1 MKRIL
6 ITVVAIMMAAA
17 PLALAQPRGGRP
29 MPGKPDTEKKDEP
42 EKPAP
47 ELKFTSG
54 MFGVAHQ
61 EKDWYF
67 EIPDNLLGR
76 RILAVTRYVSNTP
89 GASKYGGEE
98 VTESMIYWEKASN
111 GNLLLRVDALTI
123 QADKGQDIE
132 KAVKVSSENPIIA
145 SIKPEK
151 SSTPGTTRVKVTNLF
166 EGDVQAFS
174 LNSMTKR
181 QMNLGGVKG
190 DASFIESVRTYPINT
205 EVTVTKTFTYNAPT
219 PNFGGGGGQS
229 PVRAQYLPAGNEA
242 GTVTMVLNTSM
253 VLLPETPM
261 QPRLFDARVGYFAD
275 GYSKFTD
282 DQQGVENVRFITRW
296 RLEARPEDVE
306 KQKRG
311 ELVEPIKP
319 IIYYI
324 DPATPKQWRPYLIAG
339 VNDWQKAFEQAGWKN
354 AIRGEEWPEDNPDMS
369 LEDARF
375 SVIRY
380 LASPTAN
387 AYGPN
392 VHDPRSGEIIESH
405 IGWYHNVMTLV
416 HDWYQIQVGA
426 VDPRARKMK
435 YDDELMGDLIRFVSS
450 HEVGHTLGLRHNMGS
465 SSQTPVEKLRD
476 KEWVEKNGHTVSIMD
491 YARFN
496 YVAQPEDNI
505 GKDGLYPR
513 INDYDKWAIEYGYKA
528 TPYKTPK
535 EDHLYWN
542 KVIIERLNANP
553 RLWFGGEGS
562 DSDPRAQREDLS
574 DDAVAASNYGIMNLK
589 RIIGQL
595 PEWNAEEGDQ
605 YRNVSRMYTQLTG
618 QYNRYLG
625 HVANNI
631 GGRFVTYRSIEQP
644 GPVYEAVPKDRQKAA
659 LNFLNENLFQKPT
672 WLIDVP
678 YMYNMTDSPDT
689 YLYSLVNG
697 VVSAG
702 NLLNI
707 QKLDRLGQFAQ
718 NNPANYSPEEY
729 LSDLT
734 GMVFSELYKGKA
746 TDSYRRYLQRR
757 FVSAAIEAMNGRG
770 AENSDGKALILG
782 TLTEIQKKAAKAK
795 SSDTVT
801 QAHWQEIA
809 KTIEKALK

>member
-151 SSTPGTTRVKVTNLF
+151 SSTPGTTRVKVTSLF

-219 PNFGGGGGQS
+219 PNFGGGGQS
-229 PVRAQYLPAGNEA
+229 PARAQYLPAGSEA

-426 VDPRARKMK
+426 VDPRARAFK
-435 YDDELMGDLIRFVSS
+435 YDEELMGDLIRFVSS
-450 HEVGHTLGLRHNMGS
+450 HEVGHTLGLRHNKGS
-465 SSQTPVEKLRD
+465 SFMTPVEKLRD

-505 GKDGLYPR
+505 GKAGLYPR

-542 KVIIERLNANP
+542 KVIIERLAANP
-553 RLWFGGEGS
+553 KLWFGGEGY
-562 DSDPRAQREDLS
+562 DADPRAQSEDLGDNS
-574 DDAVAASNYGIMNLK
+574 VKASEYGIKNLK
-589 RIIGQL
+589 RIINQI
-595 PEWNAEEGDQ
+595 PEWNAEPGDQ
-605 YRNVSRMYTQLTG
+605 YRNVSRMYSALTG

-625 HVANNI
+625 HVAANI
-631 GGRFVTYRSIEQP
+631 GGRYITYKSIEQP
-644 GPVYEAVPKDRQKAA
+644 GPVYEPVPKERQKEA
-659 LNFLNENLFQKPT
+659 LDFLNANLFQKPS
-672 WLIDVP
+672 WLVEVP
-678 YMYNMTDSPDT
+678 YIFDITDRPDS
-689 YLYSLVNG
+689 YLYSLVDN
-697 VVSAG
+697 VVSPSVLFDIA
-702 NLLNI
+702 
-707 QKLDRLGQFAQ
+707 KLARLEQFSQ
-718 NNPANYSPEEY
+718 YDPSNYKPEEY

>member
-219 PNFGGGGGQS
+219 PNFGGGGQS

>member
-6 ITVVAIMMAAA
+6 ITVVAIMMAAT

-219 PNFGGGGGQS
+219 PNFGGGGQS